1 MLEVHLLKPQAYT
14 KGVIDRSL
22 GRNEMS
28 YQTLAG
34 ALIAKS
40 QL

>member
-1 MLEVHLLKPQAYT
+1 MLKSQAYT

-28 YQTLAG
+28 YQILAG